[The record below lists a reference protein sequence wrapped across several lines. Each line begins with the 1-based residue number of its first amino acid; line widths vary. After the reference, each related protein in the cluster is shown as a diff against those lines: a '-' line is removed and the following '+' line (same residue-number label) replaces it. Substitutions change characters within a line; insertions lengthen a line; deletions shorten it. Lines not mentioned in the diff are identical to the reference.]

1 MHFTINL
8 INNCRRNF
16 RTFFHETA
24 FLAKNARFSCPSAVD
39 IYPLLIYALLN
50 NAPKLCV
57 CASHIFYYFLF
68 LLHVYKNTSC
78 LFSFLQDSLHW
89 FSPTGYACSHFFRCT
104 EATNTASTVGKF
116 LIFAADVSV
125 LTRQWPTA
133 LAAMF
138 PAQPH
143 GQTIDPHMKPFLFCH
158 DALLHHDV
166 FFLFL
171 LYYSL
176 TK

>member
-1 MHFTINL
+1 MKAFYMHFTINL

-78 LFSFLQDSLHW
+78 LFSFLQDSQQS
-89 FSPTGYACSHFFRCT
+89 FSPTDLSCSHFFRCT
-104 EATNTASTVGKF
+104 EATNTANTVGKF
-116 LIFAADVSV
+116 LV
-125 LTRQWPTA
+125 LEPTYPCSPVNGRQRSP
-133 LAAMF
+133 LCS
-138 PAQPH
+138 PPRRLP
-143 GQTIDPHMKPFLFCH
+143 DN
-158 DALLHHDV
+158 
-166 FFLFL
+166 
-171 LYYSL
+171 
-176 TK
+176 